1 MTDPKNVQTSGYI
14 YTMQAFISWGLLPI
28 FWKWLNHLPAIEILA
43 HRIFWSLVFV
53 MALLAARKQ
62 LHLGAIFKDRKAF
75 GALVITGLLVGSNW
89 GVYIYAVNANH
100 IVEASLGYYITP
112 LVNVALGMIFLGERL
127 NRLQQIALFLAVIAV
142 AYLTIDLGRFPW
154 ISIYLAIS
162 FGLYGLIKKLSGVE
176 PMPALAI
183 ETMVL
188 TPFALGYIVW
198 GLLSGEGHFFT
209 DSRTTDLLLVLAGV
223 VTTLPLF
230 WFGVGAKRIPLS
242 SVGFMQYIAPT
253 IMLLLGIFLYDE
265 VFPVQ
270 KQIAFTCIWLALVL
284 YSYSV
289 IKMYRKKSQQ
299 NGKA

>member
-1 MTDPKNVQTSGYI
+1 MTNPNSSLTSGYV
-14 YTMQAFISWGLLPI
+14 YTLQAFVMWGLLPI
-28 FWKWLNHLPAIEILA
+28 FWKWLNHMPALEILA
-43 HRIFWSLVFV
+43 HRIFWSLVF
-53 MALLAARKQ
+53 LLLFLAGRGQ
-62 LHLGAIFKDRKAF
+62 LRLGPIFRDRKALWS
-75 GALVITGLLVGSNW
+75 LVLTGCLVGSNW

-112 LVNVALGMIFLGERL
+112 LVNVALGILFLKERL
-127 NRLQQIALFLAVIAV
+127 NRLQFIALVIAIVAV
-142 AYLTIDLGRFPW
+142 AYLTVDLGKFPW
-154 ISIYLAIS
+154 VSIYLAIS
-162 FGLYGLIKKLSGVE
+162 FGLYGLIKKMSGVD
-176 PMPALAI
+176 PLPALAI
-183 ETMVL
+183 ETLVL

-198 GLLSGEGHFFT
+198 GLWTGEGHLFT
-209 DSRTTDLLLVLAGV
+209 DSRLTDTLLILAGV

-270 KQIAFTCIWLALVL
+270 KQVAFAFIWMALVL

-289 IKMYRKKSQQ
+289 VKKYRQ
-299 NGKA
+299 NKHTS